1 MAIPIF
7 FRIFAK
13 KINMNYLTD
22 EWLIDWAKKNCKPKE
37 QLDAENAVALENAN
51 KVLSK
56 LDGVE
61 ITIDPII
68 FDVREFESAHAFAKA
83 MFIANKRYVDTDDI
97 IVRYTKPEDKE
108 THEIYIQFHILKSKA
123 KMFQKFMNE
132 ANETFEFSI
141 ETNNEIKSCVKYFN
155 SLGTKGEG
163 GEPLSSKETD
173 YAKDMKDALTKG
185 ENKVFITVSYDDEL
199 SIPLLE
205 WNLVGAD
212 YECAN
217 FEEVKNKI
225 DIIIKS

>member
-132 ANETFEFSI
+132 TDETFEFSV

-163 GEPLSSKETD
+163 GEPLSYKETD

-225 DIIIKS
+225 DTIIKS

>member
-1 MAIPIF
+1 M
-7 FRIFAK
+7 K
-13 KINMNYLTD
+13 YLTD
-22 EWLIDWAKKNCKPKE
+22 EWLIDWVKKNCKSKE
-37 QLDAENAVALENAN
+37 QLDTENAVALKNAN
-51 KVLSK
+51 KILSK
-56 LDGVE
+56 LDGME
-61 ITIDPII
+61 ITVEPII
-68 FDVREFESAHAFAKA
+68 FDVKEFESAHAFAVA
-83 MFIANKRYVDTDDI
+83 MSIASKRYADTDDI

-132 ANETFEFSI
+132 TDETFEFSV
-141 ETNNEIKSCVKYFN
+141 ETNNEIKSCVKYLN

-173 YAKDMKDALTKG
+173 YAKDMKDALIKG
-185 ENKVFITVSYDDEL
+185 ENKVFITVSYDNEL

-217 FEEVKNKI
+217 FEGVKNKI
-225 DIIIKS
+225 DAIIKS

>member
-1 MAIPIF
+1 MD
-7 FRIFAK
+7 
-13 KINMNYLTD
+13 YLTD
-22 EWLIDWAKKNCKPKE
+22 EWLIDWAKRNCKSKE
-37 QLDAENAVALENAN
+37 QLDTEKAVALENAN

-61 ITIDPII
+61 ITVEPII
-68 FDVREFESAHAFAKA
+68 FDVKGFVSAHAFALA
-83 MFIANKRYVDTDDI
+83 MEIASKRYADTDDI
-97 IVRYTKPEDKE
+97 LVRYTKPEDKE
-108 THEIYIQFHILKSKA
+108 THDIYIQFHVLKSKA

-132 ANETFEFSI
+132 SNETFEFSV
-141 ETNNEIKSCVKYFN
+141 ETSNEIKSCVKYLN

-185 ENKVFITVSYDDEL
+185 ENKVFVMVKYDDEL
-199 SIPLLE
+199 GTPLLE

-217 FEEVKNKI
+217 FEEVKSKI
-225 DIIIKS
+225 DTIIKS

>member
-1 MAIPIF
+1 
-7 FRIFAK
+7 
-13 KINMNYLTD
+13 MNYLTD
-22 EWLIDWAKKNCKPKE
+22 EWLIDWAKRNCKSKE

-61 ITIDPII
+61 ITVEPII
-68 FDVREFESAHAFAKA
+68 FDVKEFESAHAFAVA
-83 MFIANKRYVDTDDI
+83 MSIASKRYADTDDI
-97 IVRYTKPEDKE
+97 FVRYTKPEDKE
-108 THEIYIQFHILKSKA
+108 THEIYIQFHVLKSKA

-132 ANETFEFSI
+132 TDETFEFSV
-141 ETNNEIKSCVKYFN
+141 ETSNEIKSCVKYLN

-185 ENKVFITVSYDDEL
+185 ENKVFVMVKYDDEL
-199 SIPLLE
+199 GIPLLE

-225 DIIIKS
+225 DAIIKS

>member
-1 MAIPIF
+1 
-7 FRIFAK
+7 
-13 KINMNYLTD
+13 MNYLTD
-22 EWLIDWAKKNCKPKE
+22 EWLIDWAKRNCKSKE
-37 QLDAENAVALENAN
+37 QLDAENAAALENAN

-61 ITIDPII
+61 ITVEPII
-68 FDVREFESAHAFAKA
+68 FDVKEFESAHAFAVA
-83 MFIANKRYVDTDDI
+83 MSIANKRYADTDDI
-97 IVRYTKPEDKE
+97 LVRYTKPEDKE
-108 THEIYIQFHILKSKA
+108 THEIYIQFHVLKSKA

-132 ANETFEFSI
+132 TGETFEFSV
-141 ETNNEIKSCVKYFN
+141 ETSNDIKSCVKYLN

-185 ENKVFITVSYDDEL
+185 ENKVFVMVKYDDEL
-199 SIPLLE
+199 GIPLLE

-217 FEEVKNKI
+217 FEEIKSKI
-225 DIIIKS
+225 DTIIKS

>member
-1 MAIPIF
+1 M
-7 FRIFAK
+7 K
-13 KINMNYLTD
+13 YLTD
-22 EWLIDWAKKNCKPKE
+22 EWLIDWVKKNCKSKE
-37 QLDAENAVALENAN
+37 QLDTENAVALKNAN
-51 KVLSK
+51 KILSK
-56 LDGVE
+56 LNGME
-61 ITIDPII
+61 ITVEPII
-68 FDVREFESAHAFAKA
+68 FDIKEFESPHAFAVA
-83 MFIANKRYVDTDDI
+83 MSIASKRYADTDDI
-97 IVRYTKPEDKE
+97 LVRYTKPEDKE

-123 KMFQKFMNE
+123 KMFQKFMDE
-132 ANETFEFSI
+132 TDETFEFSV
-141 ETNNEIKSCVKYFN
+141 ETNNEIKSCVKYLN

-217 FEEVKNKI
+217 FEEFKNKI

>member
-1 MAIPIF
+1 
-7 FRIFAK
+7 
-13 KINMNYLTD
+13 MNYLTD
-22 EWLIDWAKKNCKPKE
+22 EWLIAWVKRNCKSRE
-37 QLDAENAVALENAN
+37 QLNAENAVALENAN
-51 KVLSK
+51 KVFYK

-61 ITIDPII
+61 ITVEPII
-68 FDVREFESAHAFAKA
+68 FNVKEFVSAHAFALA
-83 MFIANKRYVDTDDI
+83 MEIASKRYADTDDI

-108 THEIYIQFHILKSKA
+108 THEIYIQFHVLKSKA

-132 ANETFEFSI
+132 TDETFEFSV
-141 ETNNEIKSCVKYFN
+141 ETSNEIKSCVKYLN

-185 ENKVFITVSYDDEL
+185 ENKVFVMVKYDDEL
-199 SIPLLE
+199 GTPLLE

-225 DIIIKS
+225 DAIIKS

>member
-1 MAIPIF
+1 
-7 FRIFAK
+7 
-13 KINMNYLTD
+13 MNYLTD

-83 MFIANKRYVDTDDI
+83 MFITNKRYVDTDDI

>member
-1 MAIPIF
+1 
-7 FRIFAK
+7 
-13 KINMNYLTD
+13 MNYLTD
-22 EWLIDWAKKNCKPKE
+22 EWLIDWAKRNCKYKE

-61 ITIDPII
+61 ITVDPII
-68 FDVREFESAHAFAKA
+68 FDIKEFESAHAFAMA
-83 MFIANKRYVDTDDI
+83 MFIASKRYADTDDI

-108 THEIYIQFHILKSKA
+108 THEIYIQFHVLKSKA
-123 KMFQKFMNE
+123 KMFQKFMSE
-132 ANETFEFSI
+132 TNETFEFSV
-141 ETNNEIKSCVKYFN
+141 ETSNEIKSCVKYLN
-155 SLGTKGEG
+155 SIGTKGEG

-185 ENKVFITVSYDDEL
+185 ENKVLVMVSYDYEL
-199 SIPLLE
+199 STPLLE

-225 DIIIKS
+225 DKIIKN

>member
-1 MAIPIF
+1 M
-7 FRIFAK
+7 K
-13 KINMNYLTD
+13 YLTD
-22 EWLIDWAKKNCKPKE
+22 EWLIDWVKKNCKSKE
-37 QLDAENAVALENAN
+37 QLDTENAVALKNAN
-51 KVLSK
+51 KILSK
-56 LDGVE
+56 LDGME
-61 ITIDPII
+61 ITVEPII
-68 FDVREFESAHAFAKA
+68 FDVKEFESAHAFAVA
-83 MFIANKRYVDTDDI
+83 MSIASKRYADTDDI

-132 ANETFEFSI
+132 TDETFEFSV
-141 ETNNEIKSCVKYFN
+141 ETNNEIKSCVKYLN

-199 SIPLLE
+199 SMPLLE

-217 FEEVKNKI
+217 FEEFKNKI
-225 DIIIKS
+225 DAIIKS

>member
-1 MAIPIF
+1 ME
-7 FRIFAK
+7 
-13 KINMNYLTD
+13 YLTT
-22 EWLIDWAKKNCKPKE
+22 EWLIDWANRNCKSKE

-56 LDGVE
+56 IDGME
-61 ITIDPII
+61 ITVDPII
-68 FDVREFESAHAFAKA
+68 FDVKEFESAHAFAMA
-83 MFIANKRYVDTDDI
+83 MLIASKRYADTDDI

-108 THEIYIQFHILKSKA
+108 THEMYIQFHVLKSKA

-132 ANETFEFSI
+132 TNETFEFSV
-141 ETNNEIKSCVKYFN
+141 ETSNEIKSCMKYLN

-185 ENKVFITVSYDDEL
+185 ENKVFVMVKYDDEL
-199 SIPLLE
+199 GTPLLE

-217 FEEVKNKI
+217 FEEVKSKI
-225 DIIIKS
+225 DTIIKS

>member
-1 MAIPIF
+1 
-7 FRIFAK
+7 
-13 KINMNYLTD
+13 MNYLTD
-22 EWLIDWAKKNCKPKE
+22 EWLIDWAKRNCKSKE

-61 ITIDPII
+61 ITVEPII
-68 FDVREFESAHAFAKA
+68 FDVKEFESAHAFAVA
-83 MFIANKRYVDTDDI
+83 MSIASKRYADTDDI
-97 IVRYTKPEDKE
+97 LVRYTKPEDKE

-132 ANETFEFSI
+132 TDETFEFSV
-141 ETNNEIKSCVKYFN
+141 ETSNEIKSCVKYLN

-185 ENKVFITVSYDDEL
+185 ENKVFVMVKCDDEL
-199 SIPLLE
+199 GIPLLE

-225 DIIIKS
+225 DAIIKS

>member
-1 MAIPIF
+1 
-7 FRIFAK
+7 
-13 KINMNYLTD
+13 MNYLTD
-22 EWLIDWAKKNCKPKE
+22 EWLIDWAKRNCKSKE

-61 ITIDPII
+61 ITVEPII
-68 FDVREFESAHAFAKA
+68 FDVKEFESAHAFAVA
-83 MFIANKRYVDTDDI
+83 MSIASKRYADTDDI
-97 IVRYTKPEDKE
+97 LVRYTKPEDKE
-108 THEIYIQFHILKSKA
+108 THEIYIQFHVLKSKA

-132 ANETFEFSI
+132 TDETFEFSV
-141 ETNNEIKSCVKYFN
+141 ETSNEIKSCVKYLN

-185 ENKVFITVSYDDEL
+185 ENKVFVMVKYDDEL
-199 SIPLLE
+199 GIPLLE

-225 DIIIKS
+225 DAIIKS

>member
-1 MAIPIF
+1 MD
-7 FRIFAK
+7 
-13 KINMNYLTD
+13 YLTN
-22 EWLIDWAKKNCKPKE
+22 EWLIDWAKRNCKPKE

-61 ITIDPII
+61 ITVDPII
-68 FDVREFESAHAFAKA
+68 FDVKEFMSAHAFAIA
-83 MFIANKRYVDTDDI
+83 MSIASKRYEDTDDI
-97 IVRYTKPEDKE
+97 IIRYTKPEVKE
-108 THEIYIQFHILKSKA
+108 THEIYIQFHIMKSKA

-132 ANETFEFSI
+132 TGETFEFFV
-141 ETNNEIKSCVKYFN
+141 ETSNEIKSCVKYLN
-155 SLGTKGEG
+155 SLGVKGEG

-185 ENKVFITVSYDDEL
+185 ENKVFVMVKYDDEL
-199 SIPLLE
+199 GLPLLE

-225 DIIIKS
+225 NAIIKG

>member
-1 MAIPIF
+1 
-7 FRIFAK
+7 
-13 KINMNYLTD
+13 MNYLTD
-22 EWLIDWAKKNCKPKE
+22 EWLIDWVKKNCKSKE
-37 QLDAENAVALENAN
+37 QLDAENAAALENAN

-61 ITIDPII
+61 ITVEPII
-68 FDVREFESAHAFAKA
+68 FDVKEFESAHAFAVA
-83 MFIANKRYVDTDDI
+83 MSIANKRYADTDDI
-97 IVRYTKPEDKE
+97 LVRYTKPEDKE
-108 THEIYIQFHILKSKA
+108 THEIYIQFHVLKSKA

-132 ANETFEFSI
+132 TDETFEFSV
-141 ETNNEIKSCVKYFN
+141 ETSNEIKSCVKYLN

-185 ENKVFITVSYDDEL
+185 ENKVFVMVKYDDEL
-199 SIPLLE
+199 GTPLLE

-225 DIIIKS
+225 DAIIKS

>member
-1 MAIPIF
+1 
-7 FRIFAK
+7 
-13 KINMNYLTD
+13 MNYLTD
-22 EWLIDWAKKNCKPKE
+22 EWLIAWAKRNCKSKE

-51 KVLSK
+51 KVLSM

-61 ITIDPII
+61 ITVDPII
-68 FDVREFESAHAFAKA
+68 FDIKEFESAHAFAKA
-83 MFIANKRYVDTDDI
+83 MFIAGKRYADTDDI

-132 ANETFEFSI
+132 TNETFEFSV
-141 ETNNEIKSCVKYFN
+141 ETSNEIKSCVKYLN

-185 ENKVFITVSYDDEL
+185 ENKVFVMVSYDDEL
-199 SIPLLE
+199 STPLLE

-225 DIIIKS
+225 DTIIKS

>member
-1 MAIPIF
+1 MD
-7 FRIFAK
+7 
-13 KINMNYLTD
+13 YLTD
-22 EWLIDWAKKNCKPKE
+22 EWLIDWVKKKCKSKE
-37 QLDAENAVALENAN
+37 QLDTENAVALKNAN
-51 KVLSK
+51 KILSK
-56 LDGVE
+56 LDGME
-61 ITIDPII
+61 ITVEPII
-68 FDVREFESAHAFAKA
+68 FDVKEFESVHAFAVA
-83 MFIANKRYVDTDDI
+83 MSIASKRYADTDDI

-132 ANETFEFSI
+132 ADETFEFSV
-141 ETNNEIKSCVKYFN
+141 ETNNEIKSCVKYLN

-225 DIIIKS
+225 DAIIKS

>member
-1 MAIPIF
+1 
-7 FRIFAK
+7 
-13 KINMNYLTD
+13 MNYLTD
-22 EWLIDWAKKNCKPKE
+22 EWLIDWAKRNCKSKE

-61 ITIDPII
+61 ITVEPII
-68 FDVREFESAHAFAKA
+68 FDVKEFVSAHAFALA
-83 MFIANKRYVDTDDI
+83 MEIASKRYADTDDI
-97 IVRYTKPEDKE
+97 LVRYTKPEDKE
-108 THEIYIQFHILKSKA
+108 THDIYIQFHVLKSKA

-132 ANETFEFSI
+132 TDETFEFSV
-141 ETNNEIKSCVKYFN
+141 ETSNEIKSCVKYLN

-185 ENKVFITVSYDDEL
+185 ENKVFVMVKYDDEL
-199 SIPLLE
+199 GTPLLE

-225 DIIIKS
+225 DTIIKG

>member
-1 MAIPIF
+1 
-7 FRIFAK
+7 
-13 KINMNYLTD
+13 MNYLTD
-22 EWLIDWAKKNCKPKE
+22 EWLINWAKKNCKPKE

-132 ANETFEFSI
+132 ANETFEFSV

-163 GEPLSSKETD
+163 GEPLASKETD

>member
-1 MAIPIF
+1 
-7 FRIFAK
+7 
-13 KINMNYLTD
+13 MNYLTD
-22 EWLIDWAKKNCKPKE
+22 EWLIDWVKRNCKSKE

-61 ITIDPII
+61 ITVEPII
-68 FDVREFESAHAFAKA
+68 FDVKEFVSAHAFALA
-83 MFIANKRYVDTDDI
+83 MEIASKRYADTDDI
-97 IVRYTKPEDKE
+97 IVRYTKPENKE
-108 THEIYIQFHILKSKA
+108 THEIYIQFHVLKSKA

-132 ANETFEFSI
+132 TDETFEFSV
-141 ETNNEIKSCVKYFN
+141 ETSNEIKSCVKYLN

-185 ENKVFITVSYDDEL
+185 ENKVFVMVKYDDEL
-199 SIPLLE
+199 GVPLLE

-217 FEEVKNKI
+217 FEKVKNEI
-225 DIIIKS
+225 DTIIKS